1 LHDPRVTAEEWSIRI
16 QEIDDAIAELEA
28 KVSRIKK
35 RTEEVQDLRTGLT
48 SASALFD
55 SRTTVR
61 QGENIRLLT
70 YITIL
75 FFPLSFATSVFSMQI
90 LTPTPQVITAF
101 AIALPSIT
109 LGTAILVFN
118 LEH

>member
-1 LHDPRVTAEEWSIRI
+1 VLKLI
-16 QEIDDAIAELEA
+16 
-28 KVSRIKK
+28 
-35 RTEEVQDLRTGLT
+35 

-75 FFPLSFATSVFSMQI
+75 FFPLSFGTVRSILPYVF
-90 LTPTPQVITAF
+90 TV
-101 AIALPSIT
+101 
-109 LGTAILVFN
+109 N
-118 LEH
+118 